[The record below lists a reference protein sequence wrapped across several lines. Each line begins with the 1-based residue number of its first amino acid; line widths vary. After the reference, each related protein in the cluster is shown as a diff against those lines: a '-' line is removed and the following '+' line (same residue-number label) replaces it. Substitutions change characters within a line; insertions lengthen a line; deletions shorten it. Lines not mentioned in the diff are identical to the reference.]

1 MWPKVLK
8 LMLVWARASDI
19 LFLLLPLLLTD
30 CPLTTHSLPRR
41 QGRTHRQRPSLSFS
55 NLRCTI
61 TTSQGSKHHIGM
73 VKYPLTMLQNLS
85 KCEVMAWLCWNLIVV
100 PPLQF
105 YVKSNFGKS
114 NGPKMS
120 FLAILETELWIFG
133 KFETWK
139 LLKMTFLDRLNSPK
153 FDFT

>member
-105 YVKSNFGKS
+105 YVKSNFGEVKRS
-114 NGPKMS
+114 KNV
-120 FLAILETELWIFG
+120 IFG
-133 KFETWK
+133 NFRDWTLNLGLESCSNWLKSKFRSSK
-139 LLKMTFLDRLNSPK
+139 IA
-153 FDFT
+153 